1 MSARMVALALSV
13 VAVLAGRNKI
23 AALLTKLTGTW
34 VGESR

>member
-1 MSARMVALALSV
+1 MKAPMVALGLL